1 MYMIVRFFLLILL
14 ACALIGCASTPA
26 TIATSPTIGS
36 PAPPL
41 ALPTLD
47 GTQSV
52 DLQTQRGNVVLL
64 NFWAS
69 WCEPCKREMPALQQW
84 HEQYADQGLAVIGVD
99 TLYQDERAAA
109 QSFVQ
114 TNGITYPIL
123 ADEAGDTRQ
132 PWLIQGLPRTYVID
146 RDGVVR
152 ALKLGE
158 FTQADFDA
166 EVVPLLN
173 E

>member
-1 MYMIVRFFLLILL
+1 MYMIVRFWLLILFGVVVV
-14 ACALIGCASTPA
+14 GCASTPGA
-26 TIATSPTIGS
+26 DTAAQA

-47 GTQSV
+47 GTQTV
-52 DLQTQRGNVVLL
+52 DLEDLRGNVVLV

-69 WCEPCKREMPALQQW
+69 WCEPCKREMPLLQQW
-84 HEQYADQGLAVIGVD
+84 HQQYSDAGLVVLGVD

-109 QSFVQ
+109 EAFVQ
-114 TNGITYPIL
+114 TNNITYPIL
-123 ADEAGDTRQ
+123 ADEAGDTQQ

-166 EVVPLLN
+166 QVAPLLAQ
-173 E
+173 